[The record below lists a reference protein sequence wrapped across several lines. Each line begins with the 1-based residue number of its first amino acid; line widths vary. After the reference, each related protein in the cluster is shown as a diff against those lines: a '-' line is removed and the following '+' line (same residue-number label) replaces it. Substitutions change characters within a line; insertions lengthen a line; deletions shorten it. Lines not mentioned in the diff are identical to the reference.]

1 MEPCLSKQSYMR
13 VPEGQCAHW
22 WIASIVALPLGSG
35 LRGLTLWARG
45 ARCHPGLFSA
55 LMAGRVAQ
63 VAGGT
68 ARRGKD
74 IRGGRPCEAVQAR
87 APEGLVLAW
96 ARHCVNCEA
105 EPAGVHGAQL
115 LVCARAFLAAPPG
128 VPLAMLQ
135 GPPGSGKTTTGAVL
149 ARALANFARER
160 GTALATL
167 HVAQTIAEARKLL
180 QVCRH
185 LVIDAPRDSVFVRVV
200 GLQEAGGKGKGKG
213 TDDDQAHGGTADPSG
228 VRLLSLHGQCRESW
242 RSLLGCVGGWRQQ
255 APVLTPDASA
265 PCGRGRLCL
274 AGNPGTSSGV
284 PAPLWRPAAHGRC
297 TTAPTLCLP
306 RMAHRPGHASGDGRA
321 PGSVAGRAISAV
333 GLPWRADLA
342 SLLRRRGA

>member
-96 ARHCVNCEA
+96 ARRCVNCEA

-180 QVCRH
+180 QVCHH
-185 LVIDAPRDSVFVRVV
+185 LVIDEPGTPSLCAWWAYRRRVARARARVLTMTRHTAALRIRVV
-200 GLQEAGGKGKGKG
+200 CVCCRCTGSAGKAGGRCSGASV
-213 TDDDQAHGGTADPSG
+213 DGGSRLPS
-228 VRLLSLHGQCRESW
+228 
-242 RSLLGCVGGWRQQ
+242 
-255 APVLTPDASA
+255 
-265 PCGRGRLCL
+265 
-274 AGNPGTSSGV
+274 
-284 PAPLWRPAAHGRC
+284 
-297 TTAPTLCLP
+297 
-306 RMAHRPGHASGDGRA
+306 
-321 PGSVAGRAISAV
+321 
-333 GLPWRADLA
+333 
-342 SLLRRRGA
+342 